1 MCLFGGALLVTVA
14 KSLKEAIDVFVWCR
28 SPCYCCQVLEGGY
41 RRVCLVELSLPL
53 LSSSCRRL

>member
-14 KSLKEAIDVFVWCR
+14 KSLKEAIDVFVWWS
-28 SPCYCCQVLEGGY
+28 SPCHCYQVLVGGY

-53 LSSSCRRL
+53 LQSP